1 MAKRILVVDDDLD
14 TREILSLLFRMRG
27 YTVDTAAD
35 GEQALRVAR
44 GEPPCAILLDLMMP
58 VMDGEGFRRAQLAD
72 ARLRDIP
79 VVCISGR
86 HDVERTSEVLHFSGW
101 FNKPLAFQHLVSTI
115 ESLCEAGQQC
125 QPAAPGGRDG
135 SFRT

>member
-1 MAKRILVVDDDLD
+1 MAKRILVVDDDTD

-27 YTVDTAAD
+27 YAVDTAAD

-58 VMDGEGFRRAQLAD
+58 VMDGESFRRAQLAD
-72 ARLRDIP
+72 AQLRTIP

-86 HDVERTSEVLHFSGW
+86 HDIERTSEVLQFSGW
-101 FNKPLAFQHLVSTI
+101 FNKPLPFQRLVTTV
-115 ESLCEAGQQC
+115 ESLCARCESWPPVAR
-125 QPAAPGGRDG
+125 RDR
-135 SFRT
+135 S

>member
-1 MAKRILVVDDDLD
+1 MTKRILVVDDDID

-35 GEQALRVAR
+35 GAQALRVAR

-72 ARLRDIP
+72 AALRDIP

-86 HDVERTSEVLHFSGW
+86 HDIERTSEVLQFSGW
-101 FNKPLAFQHLVSTI
+101 FNKPLPFQDLVSTVQ
-115 ESLCEAGQQC
+115 SLCEASAQC
-125 QPAAPGGRDG
+125 PPAPSGDRDG
-135 SFRT
+135 ACRT

>member
-1 MAKRILVVDDDLD
+1 MARILVVDDDHD

-58 VMDGEGFRRAQLAD
+58 VMDGESFRRAQLAD
-72 ARLRDIP
+72 ARLRAIP

-86 HDVERTSEVLHFSGW
+86 HDIERTSEALKFSGW
-101 FNKPLAFQHLVSTI
+101 FNKPLPFQHLVSTV
-115 ESLCEAGQQC
+115 ESLCAQGQSC
-125 QPAAPGGRDG
+125 PPAVPGDRP
-135 SFRT
+135 